1 MESAIISAKEKAWEK
16 GTSRPSDRAQR
27 MRARRK
33 MEKSGSVSKGDG
45 KQVDHVRGLGAGNG
59 DKNLRA
65 VSAKTNLTKE
75 ANRKKRKRG

>member
-1 MESAIISAKEKAWEK
+1 
-16 GTSRPSDRAQR
+16 
-27 MRARRK
+27 

-59 DKNLRA
+59 NKNLRA